1 LRGRAGA
8 VGGCSAASGDANQSG
23 AAMHGTKIIDGFLN
37 LFIIYF
43 KNGLIIG
50 NVFFCVITTNKKI
63 KMI

>member
-8 VGGCSAASGDANQSG
+8 AGGCSAASGDANQSG

-43 KNGLIIG
+43 ENGLIIG
-50 NVFFCVITTNKKI
+50 NVFLVCNTKK
-63 KMI
+63 KN